1 MILEYKLHMTAGGM
15 KAPEWVDDGGYF
27 YDSANKTFVGWSPD
41 EADREYYIPDTVVT
55 LTASELNTKVLAQHA
70 ANPFMRPPDEGS
82 GDDVEMTNDEVSTM
96 VTNWVNARES

>member
-27 YDSANKTFVGWSPD
+27 HDSANKTFVGWSPD

-70 ANPFMRPPDEGS
+70 ANPFMRPPDGES
-82 GDDVEMTNDEVSTM
+82 GDDVEMTNDEVSAM
-96 VTNWVNARES
+96 VTDWVNARES

>member
-70 ANPFMRPPDEGS
+70 ANPFKNPGASPEDDDEN
-82 GDDVEMTNDEVSTM
+82 MTNDEVSAM
-96 VTNWVNARES
+96 VTAWVNARES

>member
-27 YDSANKTFVGWSPD
+27 HDSANKTFVGWSPD

-70 ANPFMRPPDEGS
+70 ANPFTRPPDGES
-82 GDDVEMTNDEVSTM
+82 GDDVEMTNDEVSAM
-96 VTNWVNARES
+96 VTDWVNARES